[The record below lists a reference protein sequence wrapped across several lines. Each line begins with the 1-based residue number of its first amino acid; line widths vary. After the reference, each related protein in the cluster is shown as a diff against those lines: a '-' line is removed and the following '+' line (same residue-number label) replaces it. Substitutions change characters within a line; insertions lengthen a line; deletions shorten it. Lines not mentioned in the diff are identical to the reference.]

1 MRWVGRLAWSC
12 GSMVS
17 DASSCRA
24 RWSNSDAAWSRYR
37 RRGVMTQHI
46 GIAACSAEGA
56 ALCFRTICLEG
67 EALMGEHWH
76 PEVTM
81 HVHPLGQY
89 MEHLGRGDWPGVA
102 TLMLSS
108 AEKLAAAGADF
119 IICPDNTIH
128 QAFDLVVGKSPRPWL
143 HIAEVVATE
152 AQEARYRR
160 LGVLGTRFL
169 MDGPV
174 YPSYLERA
182 DLEYDLPD
190 PGERQRI
197 NEIIFQELVKGVLRT
212 ESRAEVRAI
221 IERLG
226 EKGCDAVI
234 LGCTELPLLIEQ
246 PDSPLPILDSTRLL
260 ARAALRLAL
269 TGTAVER

>member
-1 MRWVGRLAWSC
+1 MPK
-12 GSMVS
+12 
-17 DASSCRA
+17 
-24 RWSNSDAAWSRYR
+24 
-37 RRGVMTQHI
+37 HI

-81 HVHPLGQY
+81 HVHPLGRY

-143 HIAEVVATE
+143 HIAEVVATAAKE
-152 AQEARYRR
+152 SRYRR
-160 LGVLGTRFL
+160 LGVLGTRLKETPMEVIGLDHIYVSVSDFAR
-169 MDGPV
+169 
-174 YPSYLERA
+174 SEA
-182 DLEYDLPD
+182 FYDRVMGTL
-190 PGERQRI
+190 GFR
-197 NEIIFQELVKGVLRT
+197 KGD
-212 ESRAEVRAI
+212 
-221 IERLG
+221 
-226 EKGCDAVI
+226 K
-234 LGCTELPLLIEQ
+234 
-246 PDSPLPILDSTRLL
+246 PIGGDRHAHYFNRSLQYTIRP
-260 ARAALRLAL
+260 ARNA
-269 TGTAVER
+269 TGDH

>member
-1 MRWVGRLAWSC
+1 MP
-12 GSMVS
+12 
-17 DASSCRA
+17 
-24 RWSNSDAAWSRYR
+24 
-37 RRGVMTQHI
+37 QHI

-128 QAFDLVVGKSPRPWL
+128 QAFNLVVGKSPRPWL
-143 HIAEVVATE
+143 HIAEVVAT
-152 AQEARYRR
+152 
-160 LGVLGTRFL
+160 
-169 MDGPV
+169 
-174 YPSYLERA
+174 RA

-190 PGERQRI
+190 PSERQRI
-197 NEIIFQELVKGVLRT
+197 DEIIFQELVKGVLRT
-212 ESRAEVRAI
+212 ESHRS
-221 IERLG
+221 
-226 EKGCDAVI
+226 
-234 LGCTELPLLIEQ
+234 
-246 PDSPLPILDSTRLL
+246 SPACVVGRPSRRP
-260 ARAALRLAL
+260 ASHEPPR
-269 TGTAVER
+269 

>member
-1 MRWVGRLAWSC
+1 MP
-12 GSMVS
+12 
-17 DASSCRA
+17 
-24 RWSNSDAAWSRYR
+24 
-37 RRGVMTQHI
+37 QHI

-89 MEHLGRGDWPGVA
+89 MEHVGRGDWPGVA

-152 AQEARYRR
+152 AKEAGYRR
-160 LGVLGTRFL
+160 LGVLGTRIL

-174 YPSYLERA
+174 YPSCLERA

-197 NEIIFQELVKGVLRT
+197 NEIIFKELVEGVFECAAHKLAPRC
-212 ESRAEVRAI
+212 EHCGCIVLGHGVEAHGRFFCCASCAREMGAAGVSDRA
-221 IERLG
+221 
-226 EKGCDAVI
+226 
-234 LGCTELPLLIEQ
+234 
-246 PDSPLPILDSTRLL
+246 
-260 ARAALRLAL
+260 
-269 TGTAVER
+269 